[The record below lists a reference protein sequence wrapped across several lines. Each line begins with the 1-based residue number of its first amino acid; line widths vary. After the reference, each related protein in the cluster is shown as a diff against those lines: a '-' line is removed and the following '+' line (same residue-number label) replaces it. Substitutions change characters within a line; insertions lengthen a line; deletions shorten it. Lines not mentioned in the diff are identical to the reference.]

1 MATIYTPELITR
13 ITQDYLDGIPV
24 ETIAMD
30 EDIPV
35 RSLRAKLSALGIYK
49 KKVYVSKTGEPP
61 VKKEEYLDKIA
72 AKIKCNFEVLTDLEN
87 KKATT
92 LIKVLWLSRMST
104 SAHTISPYGSADS
117 IVFNTHLFALAR
129 DSRRSTSTLSLAAI
143 LSKYS
148 SFFTGGSPVLLT

>member
-1 MATIYTPELITR
+1 MATVYTPELITR

-72 AKIKCNFEVLTDLEN
+72 AKLKVDVERLE
-87 KKATT
+87 
-92 LIKVLWLSRMST
+92 
-104 SAHTISPYGSADS
+104 
-117 IVFNTHLFALAR
+117 
-129 DSRRSTSTLSLAAI
+129 SLAKAN
-143 LSKYS
+143 KW
-148 SFFTGGSPVLLT
+148 VLKTIESALP